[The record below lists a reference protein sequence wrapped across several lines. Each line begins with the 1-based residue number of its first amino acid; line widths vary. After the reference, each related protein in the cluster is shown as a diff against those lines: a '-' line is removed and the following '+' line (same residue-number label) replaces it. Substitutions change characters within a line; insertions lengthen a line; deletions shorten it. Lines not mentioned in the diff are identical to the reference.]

1 MNQEDRQGLKR
12 LAEMT
17 AYDIGGN
24 ENSVK
29 VNFIIPF
36 LQSFGYKNP
45 EFEHSAQGM
54 RIDIMIKS
62 SGHKI
67 LIEAKGSDKN
77 LDDYIVSQLKRYCD
91 EKRPILAIIT
101 NGEEIR
107 FYSPFWKKTDFNETL
122 IYSITRQQLSD
133 NDTIERIERV
143 LIKDGNIVDQVED
156 REKEI
161 SNIKKEIQSLEFE
174 FQNKIAGL
182 DSEIKIFEKQYETI
196 RSQIDQKKN
205 ELSDLKRDKDEKI
218 TDLKKHNL
226 FYISERMYGLL
237 VPPTGISEITGI
249 TGKTGII
256 ICPPDQPPDLSFT
269 KFINATFGTQSP
281 TKWSALVRCAVRTA
295 LQKNISIGKL
305 KSLSIPVI
313 EGQKIDEGYHP
324 LPDMNV
330 ALRGV
335 AAGDAWSLS
344 LLLAKELN
352 VEITVRFRWP
362 EKDGAAY
369 PGKEGLLQWK
379 P

>member
-12 LAEMT
+12 LAEMS
-17 AYDIGGN
+17 ADDIGGN

-36 LQSFGYKNP
+36 LHSFGYKSP

-107 FYSPFWKKTDFNETL
+107 FYSPFWRKTDFNETL

-133 NDTIERIERV
+133 DDTIEKIERV
-143 LIKDGNIVDQVED
+143 LIKDGNIADHVEE

-161 SNIKKEIQSLEFE
+161 SNIKKEIQSLEFA
-174 FQNKIAGL
+174 FQNKIASI
-182 DSEIKIFEKQYETI
+182 DSEIEIFEKQYETI

-226 FYISERMYGLL
+226 FYISERMCGLL
-237 VPPTGISEITGI
+237 VPPTGITEITG
-249 TGKTGII
+249 TTGII
-256 ICPPDQPPDLSFT
+256 ICPPNQPPDLSFT
-269 KFINATFGTQSP
+269 RFINATFGTQSANN
-281 TKWSALVRCAVRTA
+281 WNALVRCAVRTA
-295 LQKNISIGKL
+295 LQKNMSISKL
-305 KSLSIPVI
+305 KSLLSCVQ
-313 EGQKIDEGYHP
+313 EGQINDKGFHP
-324 LPDMNV
+324 LPGTNV
-330 ALRGV
+330 SVQSV
-335 AAGDAWSLS
+335 AAGNAWSLA

-352 VEITVRFRWP
+352 VEITVRFRWR

>member
-1 MNQEDRQGLKR
+1 M
-12 LAEMT
+12 
-17 AYDIGGN
+17 
-24 ENSVK
+24 
-29 VNFIIPF
+29 
-36 LQSFGYKNP
+36 
-45 EFEHSAQGM
+45 
-54 RIDIMIKS
+54 
-62 SGHKI
+62 
-67 LIEAKGSDKN
+67 DKN

-107 FYSPFWKKTDFNETL
+107 FYSPLARKSDFNDTL
-122 IYSITRQQLSD
+122 IYSISRQQLSD
-133 NDTIERIERV
+133 DDTIEKIERI
-143 LIKDGNIVDQVED
+143 LTKDGNIVEHVED

-161 SNIKKEIQSLEFE
+161 SNIKKEIQSLEFA
-174 FQNKIAGL
+174 FQNKIASI

-205 ELSDLKRDKDEKI
+205 ELSGLKRDKDEKI
-218 TDLKKHNL
+218 IDLKKHNL
-226 FYISERMYGLL
+226 FYISEPMGGHF
-237 VPPTGISEITGI
+237 VPTTETPIVR
-249 TGKTGII
+249 
-256 ICPPDQPPDLSFT
+256 PDEPPDLSFT

-305 KSLSIPVI
+305 KCFSIPVQ
-313 EGQKIDEGYHP
+313 EGQKNDEGYHP

-330 ALRGV
+330 AVAGV
-335 AAGDAWSLS
+335 DASKAWLS
-344 LLLAKELN
+344 ALLIAKELN
-352 VEITVRFRWP
+352 VEITVRFRWR

>member
-1 MNQEDRQGLKR
+1 MNQEDIQGLKR
-12 LAEMT
+12 LAEMS
-17 AYDIGGN
+17 ADDIGCN
-24 ENSVK
+24 ENSVE

-67 LIEAKGSDKN
+67 LIEAKGIDKN

-107 FYSPFWKKTDFNETL
+107 FYSPFWRKTDFNDTL
-122 IYSITRQQLSD
+122 IYSLTRQQLSD
-133 NDTIERIERV
+133 DDTIERIERI
-143 LIKDGNIVDQVED
+143 LIKDGNITDRVEE

-161 SNIKKEIQSLEFE
+161 SNIKKEIQSLEFA
-174 FQNKIAGL
+174 FQNKIESI

-196 RSQIDQKKN
+196 RLQIDQKKN
-205 ELSDLKRDKDEKI
+205 ELSDLKRDKDGEI
-218 TDLKKHNL
+218 TDLKKYNL
-226 FYISERMYGLL
+226 FYIPERYRPF
-237 VPPTGISEITGI
+237 VPPTGITGRAEITG
-249 TGKTGII
+249 TAGII
-256 ICPPDQPPDLSFT
+256 ICPPNQPPDLSFT
-269 KFINATFGTQSP
+269 RFINATFGTQSANN
-281 TKWSALVRCAVRTA
+281 WNALVRCAVRTA
-295 LQKNISIGKL
+295 LQKNISISKL
-305 KSLSIPVI
+305 RSFSIPI
-313 EGQKIDEGYHP
+313 QEGKKIDEGYHP

-330 ALRGV
+330 SVAGV
-335 AAGDAWSLS
+335 SAGDAWSKA

-352 VEITVRFRWP
+352 AEITVRFRWR
-362 EKDGAAY
+362 EKEGAAY

>member
-1 MNQEDRQGLKR
+1 L
-12 LAEMT
+12 
-17 AYDIGGN
+17 
-24 ENSVK
+24 
-29 VNFIIPF
+29 
-36 LQSFGYKNP
+36 
-45 EFEHSAQGM
+45 
-54 RIDIMIKS
+54 
-62 SGHKI
+62 
-67 LIEAKGSDKN
+67 DKN

-107 FYSPFWKKTDFNETL
+107 FYSPLARKSDFNDTL
-122 IYSITRQQLSD
+122 IYSISRQQLSD
-133 NDTIERIERV
+133 DDTIEKIERI
-143 LIKDGNIVDQVED
+143 LTKDGNIVEHVED

-161 SNIKKEIQSLEFE
+161 SNIKKEIQSLEFA
-174 FQNKIAGL
+174 FQNKIASI

-205 ELSDLKRDKDEKI
+205 ELSGLKRDKDEKI
-218 TDLKKHNL
+218 IDLKKHNL
-226 FYISERMYGLL
+226 FYISEHMYRPF
-237 VPPTGISEITGI
+237 VPPTGITGI
-249 TGKTGII
+249 TGTTGII

-305 KSLSIPVI
+305 KSFSIPVQ
-313 EGQKIDEGYHP
+313 EGQKNDEGYHP

-330 ALRGV
+330 AVAGV
-335 AAGDAWSLS
+335 DASKAWLS
-344 LLLAKELN
+344 ALLIAKELN
-352 VEITVRFRWP
+352 VEITVRFRWR

>member
-12 LAEMT
+12 LAEMS
-17 AYDIGGN
+17 AGDIGDN

-67 LIEAKGSDKN
+67 LIEAKGLDKN
-77 LDDYIVSQLKRYCD
+77 LDDYIISQLKRYCD

-107 FYSPFWKKTDFNETL
+107 FYSPLARKSDFNDTL
-122 IYSITRQQLSD
+122 IYSISRQQLSED
-133 NDTIERIERV
+133 DTIEKVERI
-143 LIKDGNIVDQVED
+143 LTKDGNIVDHVED

-161 SNIKKEIQSLEFE
+161 SNIKKEIQSLESSY
-174 FQNKIAGL
+174 QNKIAGL
-182 DSEIKIFEKQYETI
+182 DSEIKIFEKQYEAI

-205 ELSDLKRDKDEKI
+205 ELSGLKRDKDKEI

-226 FYISERMYGLL
+226 FYISERMDRPPL
-237 VPPTGISEITGI
+237 PPTGT
-249 TGKTGII
+249 TGII

-305 KSLSIPVI
+305 KSLSIPVQ
-313 EGQKIDEGYHP
+313 EGQKIDDGYHP

-330 ALRGV
+330 SVRGV
-335 AAGDAWSLS
+335 SAGDAWSLA

-352 VEITVRFRWP
+352 VEITVRFRWR
-362 EKDGAAY
+362 ETDGAIH
-369 PGKEGLLQWK
+369 PGQEGLLQWK